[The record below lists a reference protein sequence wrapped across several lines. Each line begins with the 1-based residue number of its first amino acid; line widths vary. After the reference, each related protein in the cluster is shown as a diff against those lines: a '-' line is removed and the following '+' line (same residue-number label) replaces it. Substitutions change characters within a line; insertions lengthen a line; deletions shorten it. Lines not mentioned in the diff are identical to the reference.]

1 MSALIKLLPS
11 GKEFVAE
18 GTDTLLEAALRSGLS
33 LQHSC
38 NNGSCGKCK
47 AKLLSGAI
55 EQLGP
60 QDYHFSESE
69 RSQNHILL
77 CRTAARSDLELQVQ
91 EANSPQD
98 IPRQRVATRVEKLQ
112 HVSED
117 VMLIHLRTPRS
128 QTLQFLA
135 GQHAELGIDG
145 VPPRNKSIASCPCNA
160 MHLEFHVRMAAADPF
175 SGYVFNRLKLGDSV
189 TVTGPRGTFLL
200 DEASARPIIFFAYET
215 GFGPIQSIIQ
225 HAFALELAQPIY
237 LYWLTSR
244 VGGHYLDNYCRSWE
258 DAIDNFSYVP
268 LIAQG
273 DDNLDPF
280 ESPESAAE
288 NFTLAGRRI
297 ASDHPQ
303 LSQFDI
309 YLSGPEPTMRP
320 IMDELLRAGALGTQ
334 LRVDFM
340 QRF

>member
-1 MSALIKLLPS
+1 MSARIRLLPS
-11 GKEFVAE
+11 GKEFAAE

-33 LQHSC
+33 VQHSC
-38 NNGSCGKCK
+38 SNGSCGKCK
-47 AKLLSGAI
+47 ARLLSGDI

-112 HVSED
+112 HAGED

-135 GQHAELGIDG
+135 GQHAELEIDG

-160 MHLEFHVRMAAADPF
+160 MHLEFHVRRSAADPF
-175 SGYVFNRLKLGDSV
+175 SDHVFNRLRLGDPV
-189 TVTGPRGTFLL
+189 TITGPAGTFLL
-200 DEASARPIIFFAYET
+200 DEASSRPIIFFAYET

-225 HAFALELAQPIY
+225 HAIALELAQPIH

-244 VGGHYLDNYCRSWE
+244 AGGHYLDNYCRSWE
-258 DAIDNFSYVP
+258 DAIDNFSYMP

-273 DDNLDPF
+273 ADNLDPF

-288 NFTLAGRRI
+288 NFILAGRRI
-297 ASDHPQ
+297 GSDHPQ

-320 IMDELLRAGALGTQ
+320 IMDELLRGGALASH